1 MGVVDLNAM
10 NVSNG
15 ATFITHIP
23 ELKRAKKHA
32 TNGIKPMHIFT
43 LIFSNLIIP
52 NRCAKP
58 SRNDADAN

>member
-10 NVSNG
+10 NVSKG

-23 ELKRAKKHA
+23 EHKSAKKHA
-32 TNGIKPMHIFT
+32 TNGKNPIDVLT

-52 NRCAKP
+52 SACANP
-58 SRNDADAN
+58 SKSDAVAN

>member
-1 MGVVDLNAM
+1 MGVVDLNAI
-10 NVSNG
+10 NVSKG

-32 TNGIKPMHIFT
+32 TNGKNPIHVLV

-52 NRCAKP
+52 NMCAKP
-58 SRNDADAN
+58 SKNDAVAN